1 MFAWPESPRGRVSRL
16 AQNSSVSRAGTSA
29 FRHRDFAL
37 FWVSLVTEALALQ
50 MAIVAIG
57 WQVYSV
63 RENPLDLGLVGLAEF
78 LPLLLLALPAGHLAD
93 RVPRRNLLTVM
104 VSLNIVVLGGL
115 LAITIADTGR
125 VWPFFALAF
134 VQGIGSAIGA
144 PAGRALTPSL
154 VPQEILVSALA
165 QRSIAFQGSAVVG
178 PAIGGILFAI
188 RAELVYVVAIGL
200 SLVALGCV
208 LALRSGRVPAAAD
221 GVVGLDEVLAGV
233 RLIRRTSVL
242 LGAISLDLFA
252 VLLGGAVALLP
263 IFAKDILEVGP
274 TGLGFLRA
282 APAVGSL
289 LAALAIARYPI
300 RRRAGPKLFIVVA
313 GFGVCMV
320 AFGLSRQMW
329 LSMLALAL
337 GAAFDTVSVVLRST
351 ILPLLTPDELRG
363 RVTAVEMVFISA
375 SNELG
380 AFESGVAAALI
391 GAVPAVVL
399 GGAATVVV
407 AGVWWKLFPS
417 LARVDRLD
425 ELRPVALEA

>member
-1 MFAWPESPRGRVSRL
+1 MTP
-16 AQNSSVSRAGTSA
+16 SA

-104 VSLNIVVLGGL
+104 VSMNVLVLAGL
-115 LAITIADTGR
+115 LAITVADTGL

-178 PAIGGILFAI
+178 PAVGGILFAI
-188 RAELVYVVAIGL
+188 QPELVYVVAIGL

-208 LALRSGRVPAAAD
+208 LALRSGRLPVAE
-221 GVVGLDEVLAGV
+221 GVVGFDEVMAGV
-233 RLIRRTSVL
+233 RLIRRTNVL

-289 LAALAIARYPI
+289 VTALLIVRFPI
-300 RRRAGPKLFIVVA
+300 QRRAGPKLFFVVA

-320 AFGLSRQMW
+320 AFGLSRQIW

-337 GAAFDTVSVVLRST
+337 GAGFDTVSVVLRST

-399 GGAATVVV
+399 GGVATIGVAA
-407 AGVWWKLFPS
+407 VWWKLFPA

-425 ELRPVALEA
+425 ELRPVSVAPS

>member
-1 MFAWPESPRGRVSRL
+1 M
-16 AQNSSVSRAGTSA
+16 GTTRSA

-37 FWVSLVTEALALQ
+37 FWVALMTTGFAMT
-50 MAIVAIG
+50 MASVAIG

-78 LPLLLLALPAGHLAD
+78 LPLLLLALPAGQLAD
-93 RVPRRNLLTVM
+93 RISRRRIYAFMVVTDVVVALALLGVTRA
-104 VSLNIVVLGGL
+104 G
-115 LAITIADTGR
+115 ADH

-134 VQGIGSAIGA
+134 LTGVASAFGA

-165 QRSIAFQGSAVVG
+165 QRSIAFQISHVTG

-188 RAELVYVVAIGL
+188 QPELVYGVAAVL

-208 LALRSGRVPAAAD
+208 LALHSGREPAAEGA
-221 GVVGLDEVLAGV
+221 VGMDEVLAGV
-233 RLIRRTSVL
+233 RLIRRTKVL
-242 LGAISLDLFA
+242 FGAISLDLFA
-252 VLLGGAVALLP
+252 VLFGGAVALLP

-274 TGLGFLRA
+274 TGLGFLRT
-282 APAVGSL
+282 APAVGAFI
-289 LAALAIARYPI
+289 AALAIARRPI
-300 RRRAGPKLFIVVA
+300 RRRAGPTMFLVVA
-313 GFGVCMV
+313 GFGACMV
-320 AFGLSRQMW
+320 VFGLSRVMW

-337 GAAFDTVSVVLRST
+337 GGAFDMVSVVLRST
-351 ILPLLTPDELRG
+351 ILPLVTPDELRG
-363 RVTAVEMVFISA
+363 RVNAVEMVFISG

-391 GAVPAVVL
+391 GAAPAVVI
-399 GGAATVVV
+399 GGVATVVV

-425 ELRPVALEA
+425 DLHPVAFDT

>member
-1 MFAWPESPRGRVSRL
+1 MTP
-16 AQNSSVSRAGTSA
+16 SA

-37 FWVSLVTEALALQ
+37 FWVALVTEALALQ

-104 VSLNIVVLGGL
+104 VSMNVVVLGGL
-115 LAITIADTGR
+115 LVITVADTGR

-178 PAIGGILFAI
+178 PALGGILFAI
-188 RAELVYVVAIGL
+188 QPELVYIAAIGL

-208 LALRSGRVPAAAD
+208 LALRSGRLPATE
-221 GVVGLDEVLAGV
+221 GVVGFDEVMAGV
-233 RLIRRTSVL
+233 RLIRRTNVL

-289 LAALAIARYPI
+289 VTALLIVRFPI
-300 RRRAGPKLFIVVA
+300 QRRAGPKLFVVVA
-313 GFGVCMV
+313 GFGACMV

-337 GAAFDTVSVVLRST
+337 GAGFDTVSVVLRST

-399 GGAATVVV
+399 GGVATIGVAA
-407 AGVWWKLFPS
+407 VWWKLFPS
-417 LARVDRLD
+417 LAQVDRLD
-425 ELRPVALEA
+425 ELRPVSVAPS

>member
-1 MFAWPESPRGRVSRL
+1 MRRDSR
-16 AQNSSVSRAGTSA
+16 SA
-29 FRHRDFAL
+29 FRHRDFRL
-37 FWVSLVTEALALQ
+37 YWISLVTESFALQ
-50 MAIVAIG
+50 MSFVAIG

-78 LPLLLLALPAGHLAD
+78 LPLLLLALPAGQLAD
-93 RVPRRNLLTVM
+93 RVPRRNLLAVM
-104 VSLNIVVLGGL
+104 VSVNVVVLGGL
-115 LAITIADTGR
+115 LAVTASGADR

-134 VQGIGSAIGA
+134 LQGVGSAIGA

-154 VPQEILVSALA
+154 VPQEILLSALA
-165 QRSIAFQGSAVVG
+165 QRSIAFQLSAVVA
-178 PAIGGILFAI
+178 PAVGGLLFALN
-188 RAELVYVVAIGL
+188 AELVYVVAIGL
-200 SLVALGCV
+200 SLVSLGCV
-208 LALRSGRVPAAAD
+208 LALRSGRIPAAD
-221 GVVGLDEVLAGV
+221 GVAGFDEVMAGI
-233 RLIRRTSVL
+233 RLIRRTNVL

-274 TGLGFLRA
+274 TGLGLLRA
-282 APAVGSL
+282 APAVGA
-289 LAALAIARYPI
+289 LAAAALIARYPI
-300 RRRAGPKLFIVVA
+300 RRRAGPKLLLVVA
-313 GFGVCMV
+313 GFGICMV

-337 GAAFDTVSVVLRST
+337 GSGLDMVSVVLRST
-351 ILPLLTPDELRG
+351 ILPLVTPDELRG
-363 RVTAVEMVFISA
+363 RVNAVEMVFISA

-399 GGAATVVV
+399 GGVATVVV
-407 AGVWWKLFPS
+407 AAVWWKRFPS

-425 ELRPVALEA
+425 ELRPVAIDSG